1 MLLKKVLIL
10 LSAFCVL
17 GSVVSAQQLP
27 QIKVRLEGKTLTG
40 HRDVFEQD
48 GKSYKMVNWRI
59 RVPLSNPATTIG
71 DLDIEETAV
80 KILDTVTVYDYSS
93 HLQVLVFDL
102 PNLNPILHYKFD
114 DSLVTMTD
122 QSTEYE
128 VQDFTKK
135 IDMVNL
141 LIRKN
146 KLYASSGKLLWK
158 DKNPLSIHKA
168 YFQNNRL
175 VVELTKFVISVPYM
189 QFNRYTGK
197 LIRKGDGCSNEF
209 VGSGYSFLVED
220 DFFVISLGKKLQVL
234 DLSGKEIY
242 RQTLDFSPNHTAYV
256 KNYFI
261 SYYSFELVS
270 DYQIKNYTKNLA
282 LLDNELGVLWQSDAI
297 YLLGESES
305 HISGNT
311 LVMDFCRSGA
321 RPVCGPHGISMDSG
335 KPMWKEE
342 ADYIYS
348 DEKSIL
354 LKPSVNFPIDEARIT
369 DDFFNPTFFVIDSTS
384 GDRKKLRVEIPPRE
398 NCGFPDES
406 QNFDNAYTADQDFLY
421 IKRKDKCG
429 EFIFT
434 TRWH

>member
-1 MLLKKVLIL
+1 MLLKKIFML
-10 LSAFCVL
+10 LSMFCILSGMAF
-17 GSVVSAQQLP
+17 ARQLP
-27 QIKVRLEGKTLTG
+27 QIKVSLEGEMLTG
-40 HRDVFEQD
+40 YREAFEQD
-48 GKSYKMVNWRI
+48 GVSYRAVNWHVK
-59 RVPLSNPATTIG
+59 VPLSNPATTLG
-71 DLDIEETAV
+71 DLDLEETATKV
-80 KILDTVTVYDYSS
+80 LDTVMVYDYSS

-114 DSLVTMTD
+114 DSLITMTD

-128 VQDFTKK
+128 VEDFTKK
-135 IDMVNL
+135 IDKVNL

-175 VVELTKFVISVPYM
+175 VVELTEFVISVPYM

-197 LIRKGDGCSNEF
+197 LSREGNGYSNEF

-220 DFFVISLGKKLQVL
+220 DFFVISLGKKIQVINF
-234 DLSGKEIY
+234 SGKQIY

-261 SYYSFELVS
+261 SYYGFGSVG
-270 DYQIKNYTKNLA
+270 DYQIKNYKKNLA
-282 LLDNELGVLWQSDAI
+282 LMDKKLTVVWQSNAN
-297 YLLGESES
+297 YHLGESEL

-321 RPVCGPHGISMDSG
+321 RTICGPHGISMNSG
-335 KPMWKEE
+335 KPMWEEE

-354 LKPSVNFPIDEARIT
+354 LKPSVHFPIDEARIS
-369 DDFFNPTFFVIDSTS
+369 DDFFNPIFFVFDSTS

-406 QNFDNAYTADQDFLY
+406 QNFDNAYTADQDFLH

-434 TRWH
+434 VLWH